1 MKSDILYDKMNGTT
15 QESISAILRT
25 LASIQQRVENDAEV
39 NRQILQWQQAELKRL
54 QHEVLEKNNVIGDLT
69 AKLRDCHT
77 QSEGSRQLINKLITD
92 IDRLQQAIE
101 WYRKTYE
108 TRSLAGII
116 KDKLKHFFIR

>member
-1 MKSDILYDKMNGTT
+1 MKNEILYEKMNGTT
-15 QESISAILRT
+15 QDSMSVILRT
-25 LASIQQRVENDAEV
+25 LASIQQRVEHDAER
-39 NRQILQWQQAELKRL
+39 NHQILHWQQAELKRL
-54 QHEVLEKNNVIGDLT
+54 QHEAREKNNVIADLNT
-69 AKLRDCHT
+69 KLQDCQT
-77 QSEGSRQLINKLITD
+77 QSEGGRQLINKLITD

>member
-1 MKSDILYDKMNGTT
+1 MKNEILYDKMNGTT
-15 QESISAILRT
+15 QDSMSVILRT
-25 LASIQQRVENDAEV
+25 LASIEQKVENDAEA
-39 NRQILQWQQAELKRL
+39 NHQILKWQQAELKRL
-54 QHEVLEKNNVIGDLT
+54 QHEVWEKNNVIADLT
-69 AKLRDCHT
+69 TKLHDCQT
-77 QSEGSRQLINKLITD
+77 QSEGGRQLINKLITD